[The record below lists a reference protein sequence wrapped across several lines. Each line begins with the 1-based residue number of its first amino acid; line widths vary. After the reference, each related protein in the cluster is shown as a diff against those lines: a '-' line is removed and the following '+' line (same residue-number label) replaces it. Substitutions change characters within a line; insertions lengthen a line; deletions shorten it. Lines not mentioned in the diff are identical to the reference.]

1 MADEPDRT
9 PTEAMGQ
16 RREVFRPMLGNI
28 IAGFIISG
36 LLVAG
41 GLAMIG
47 GPTLKAAGRDWDLPN
62 YDAHGL
68 AWLWLV
74 LFWVIGLGLVAA
86 GVALARYAQGL
97 ISHRVEVWTD
107 GFQFWKRGS
116 ADEVRWTAVRLVR
129 ETIQYERP
137 PILKGPAK
145 LVLPKLASWSYSVIA
160 DTGTSYEF
168 DGNSIKAI
176 KQFGRLLRERAE
188 ANGVPWEQVE
198 VHT

>member
-1 MADEPDRT
+1 MADEVNRMPA
-9 PTEAMGQ
+9 EGMGQ
-16 RREVFRPMLGNI
+16 QLGVFRPMVGNI
-28 IAGFIISG
+28 IAGFIISA

-62 YDAHGL
+62 YDEHGL

-74 LFWVIGLGLVAA
+74 LFWMIGLGLVAA
-86 GVALARYAQGL
+86 GVALARYSQGL

-116 ADEVRWTAVRLVR
+116 AEEVRWTAVRLVR
-129 ETIQYERP
+129 ETIHYERP

-145 LVLPKLASWSYSVIA
+145 LVLPKLASWSYSVTA

-168 DGNSIKAI
+168 DGNSVKAI
-176 KQFGRLLRERAE
+176 KRFGQLLRERTNAHSI
-188 ANGVPWEQVE
+188 PWEQVE